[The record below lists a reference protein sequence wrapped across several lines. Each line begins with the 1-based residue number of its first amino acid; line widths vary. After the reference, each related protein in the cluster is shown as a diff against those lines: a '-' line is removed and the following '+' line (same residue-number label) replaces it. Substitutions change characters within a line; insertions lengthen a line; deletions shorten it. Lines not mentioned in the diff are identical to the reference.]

1 MTGDKFAFLESCF
14 VARRRGYRLIG
25 SRCETQGIAWC
36 CGRSPVRTS
45 ETDWVRAYERRMR
58 RFNLTVILAA
68 LAALTILIASLA
80 FSLGSTI
87 EAFQP

>member
-1 MTGDKFAFLESCF
+1 MKRKGLPGAVE
-14 VARRRGYRLIG
+14 
-25 SRCETQGIAWC
+25 
-36 CGRSPVRTS
+36 RSPVKS
-45 ETDWVRAYERRMR
+45 GEVDWVQAYERRMW

>member
-1 MTGDKFAFLESCF
+1 
-14 VARRRGYRLIG
+14 
-25 SRCETQGIAWC
+25 
-36 CGRSPVRTS
+36 
-45 ETDWVRAYERRMR
+45 MR
-58 RFNLTVILAA
+58 RFNLAVILAA